1 MQKISFTSSLG
12 TIEIGD
18 VNCSSLNGEKI
29 FRLNDFDGNSAK
41 TKIHAVQCIGMAG
54 QRVLSVLPD
63 VKTVTAK
70 IGFAPVYLSDN
81 RLVCT
86 GSAGMYTLRR
96 EVMRHFPL
104 GQIGTLVY
112 TNDNGSWETRARID
126 EIPFI
131 TVKNGWLCECNLM
144 FTLDYPYW
152 CRTVTTEA
160 QTVSGSGG
168 SAVFETINLGDTE
181 SPIAGTIYCT
191 SDIGESTDIE
201 YGDYFRITE
210 GGDTNR
216 AIHFVKPLSVNDE
229 LYFSLEYGNEFIVK
243 KRKRYPGGSTT
254 AWGNAFDYISFPTN
268 YEPCHIGAPGYI
280 SGVPLGTMFT
290 FSLFASGSLSV
301 KLDYRYLYTAI

>member
-104 GQIGTLVY
+104 GRIGTLVY

-131 TVKNGWLCECNLM
+131 TVKNGWLCECTLM

-152 CRTVTTEA
+152 CRTVSTAA
-160 QTVSGSGG
+160 QTVSGSEGY
-168 SAVFETINLGDTE
+168 AYFETANLGDVE
-181 SPIAGTIYCT
+181 SPISGTIYCT
-191 SDIGESTDIE
+191 SDIGETIDE
-201 YGDYFRITE
+201 AGDYFKLTE

-216 AIHFVKPLSVNDE
+216 TIHFVKPLSENDE
-229 LYFSLEYGNEFIVK
+229 LYFSLEYGNEFVVK
-243 KRKRYPGGSTT
+243 KRKRYSGGSTT
-254 AWGNAFDYISFPTN
+254 AWTDAFDYISFPTN
-268 YEPCHIGAPGYI
+268 YEPCHIGAPGYV
-280 SGVPLGTMFT
+280 SGVPLGTGFH
-290 FSLFASGSLSV
+290 FYLFASGSLSV
-301 KLDYRYLYTAI
+301 KLDYRFLYTAI